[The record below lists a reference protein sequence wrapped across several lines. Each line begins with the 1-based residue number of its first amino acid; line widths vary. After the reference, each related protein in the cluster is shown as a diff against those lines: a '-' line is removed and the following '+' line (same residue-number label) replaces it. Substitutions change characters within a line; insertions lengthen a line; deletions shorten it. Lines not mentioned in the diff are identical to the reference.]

1 MADYHLQVQELRKNF
16 RTGFTKDLKWRI
28 EQLKSLLR
36 MYEENEDL
44 MVEALKKDLHKS
56 KWETVTCETDY
67 LKNDLRATLANLEE
81 WAKDKPVKKQISTLF
96 DKTVVRTE
104 PYGVALI
111 MGAWNYPF
119 NLTLGPMHG
128 AIAAG
133 NCVVVKPSE
142 LSEHSADVMEKLLPK
157 YIDKRAVKVVCG
169 GVPESTALL
178 KERFDYIFYT
188 GGTSVGK
195 IVREASNK
203 YLTPCTLELGG
214 KSPCYVSD
222 DCNLPVALKRILWG
236 KATNMGQTCI
246 APDYLLCSREM
257 QSRIIAAMPAQIKQF
272 YGSNPKASPD
282 LSRIVNQRHFKR
294 LVGLLEGSSGKAVIG
309 GNYDEE
315 ELYMD
320 VTLLVDVSPEDAV
333 MKEEIFGPIMPVVC
347 VKNPQEAIDFINER
361 EKPLSLYVFTENPAV
376 HEKFV
381 AETSSGSVGVND
393 CLMQMTVEDL
403 PFGGVGSSG
412 MGAYR
417 GRESFETFS
426 HHKSLLIKNTKAMG
440 EAIGGVRYPP
450 FDYSNLWKLQALLR
464 ARELPSVTGLFKGMI
479 GLGVGIVSAIAIKL
493 KIYQSGGV
501 PPLN

>member
-16 RTGFTKDLKWRI
+16 RTGFTKDLKWRVD
-28 EQLKSLLR
+28 QLKSLLR
-36 MYEENEDL
+36 MYEENEGL
-44 MVEALKKDLHKS
+44 IVEALKKDLHKS
-56 KWETVTCETDY
+56 KWETVVCETDY

-81 WAKDKPVKKQISTLF
+81 WVKDKPVKKQISTIF

-104 PYGVALI
+104 PYGVVLV

-119 NLTLGPMHG
+119 NLTLGPVHG

-142 LSEHSADVMEKLLPK
+142 LAENSANVMDKLLPK
-157 YIDKRAVKVVCG
+157 YIDTRAVKVVCG

-222 DCNLPVALKRILWG
+222 DCNLPVTLKRILWG

-257 QSRIIAAMPAQIKQF
+257 QNRIIKAMPAQIKEF
-272 YGSNPKASPD
+272 YGANPKASPD
-282 LSRIVNQRHFKR
+282 LSRIVNQRHFNR
-294 LVGLLEGSSGKAVIG
+294 LVGLLESSSGKAVIG
-309 GNYDEE
+309 GTYDAD

-333 MKEEIFGPIMPVVC
+333 MKEEIFGPIMPVINV
-347 VKNPQEAIDFINER
+347 NSPQEAIDFINDR
-361 EKPLSLYVFTENPAV
+361 EKPLSLYVFTENSSV

-381 AETSSGSVGVND
+381 QETSSGSVGVND

-403 PFGGVGSSG
+403 PFGGVGNSG

-450 FDYSNLWKLQALLR
+450 FDYSKLWQLQALLR
-464 ARELPSVTGLFKGMI
+464 ARELPSVTGFFKGII
-479 GLGVGIVSAIAIKL
+479 GVGVGIASAIAIKL
-493 KIYQSGGV
+493 KIYQ
-501 PPLN
+501 